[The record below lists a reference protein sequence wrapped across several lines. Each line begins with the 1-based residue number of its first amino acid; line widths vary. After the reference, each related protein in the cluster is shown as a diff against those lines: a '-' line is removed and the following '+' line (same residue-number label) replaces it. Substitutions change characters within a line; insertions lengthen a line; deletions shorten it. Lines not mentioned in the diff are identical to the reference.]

1 MAERTESSIV
11 IAADPT
17 AIMAVIADLASYPQ
31 WSDGIS
37 TVEVLTTGEDG
48 RPARARFQ
56 LSGVVRDT
64 YELDYTWEGDHSVHW
79 TLVRGDMLRSM
90 DGAYDLTPAAGG
102 TSVQYRLSVDLR
114 IPMIGHLK
122 RKAEKVIIETALK
135 GLKQRVESPG

>member
-1 MAERTESSIV
+1 MAERTESSTI
-11 IAADPT
+11 IAAD
-17 AIMAVIADLASYPQ
+17 ASAVMAVIADLAAYPQ

-37 TVEVLTTGEDG
+37 AVEVLSTAEDG
-48 RPARARFQ
+48 RPSRARFQ

-64 YELDYTWEGDHSVHW
+64 YELDYSWDADRSVRW

-90 DGAYDLTPAAGG
+90 EGSYELTPASGG